1 MNVPKIPNDAVEG
14 RGGYREHRLPSSDR
28 LFRGTS
34 DLSVWATKASL
45 GRQVGGTNEV
55 VHAKSAVQA
64 GHAVGS

>member
-14 RGGYREHRLPSSDR
+14 REGYQEHRLPSSDP
-28 LFRGTS
+28 LFRGTLDPS
-34 DLSVWATKASL
+34 DWATKTSL

-55 VHAKSAVQA
+55 VHTKSAVQA